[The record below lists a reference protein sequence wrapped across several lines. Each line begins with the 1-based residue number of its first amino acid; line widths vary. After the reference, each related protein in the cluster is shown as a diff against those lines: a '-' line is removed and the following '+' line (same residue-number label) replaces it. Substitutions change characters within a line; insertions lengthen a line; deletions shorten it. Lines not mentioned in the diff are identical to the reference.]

1 MVVYLILLAYGCVSN
16 FMIYSPCVDINS
28 LSPYICDGCCS
39 KYYPKKF
46 LRETGID
53 KSDFAVYK

>member
-1 MVVYLILLAYGCVSN
+1 
-16 FMIYSPCVDINS
+16 MIYSPCVDINS